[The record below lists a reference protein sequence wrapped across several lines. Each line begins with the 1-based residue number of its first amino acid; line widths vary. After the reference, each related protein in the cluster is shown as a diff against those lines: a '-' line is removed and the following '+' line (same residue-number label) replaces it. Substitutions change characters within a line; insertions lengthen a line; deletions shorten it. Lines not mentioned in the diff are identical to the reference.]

1 MTESS
6 VRLSLRPLH
15 RGGLRYGT
23 PALRLIIVI
32 VEHIEHTFDFC
43 DHFGIVDISGVGGDH
58 ILFGGEEGVACG
70 FKSLANGR
78 KIGGRSG
85 SFKAVVLCIEIVS
98 AGVESSHHEF
108 FLIDFCAAFNDD
120 MTLLVEHPGDA
131 AGVAHA
137 VAVFVKQVA
146 DFLAVRLRLSVRT
159 SAMTA
164 TPPGARSLVSAAFV
178 VNGAEFACRL
188 FDGAGDVVVGHV
200 ACLCFCNNIAG
211 FELFAGSLPP
221 SLTAITISLPIF
233 VKTLPL

>member
-1 MTESS
+1 MEH
-6 VRLSLRPLH
+6 LLD
-15 RGGLRYGT
+15 
-23 PALRLIIVI
+23 IIVI

-43 DHFGIVDISGVGGDH
+43 DHFGIVDINGVGGDH

-78 KIGGRSG
+78 KIGGRSED
-85 SFKAVVLCIEIVS
+85 FKAVVLCIEIVS
-98 AGVESSHHEF
+98 AGIESSQHEF
-108 FLIDFCAAFNDD
+108 FLIDFCAAFNDN

-146 DFLAVRLRLSVRT
+146 DFRSGTVAIVSQNFDNDCN
-159 SAMTA
+159 AA
-164 TPPGARSLVSAAFV
+164 GALTLVSAAFV

-200 ACLCFCNNIAG
+200 ACLCFCNNIAE
-211 FELFAGSLPP
+211 F
-221 SLTAITISLPIF
+221 
-233 VKTLPL
+233 